1 MVPIGYKST
10 KKINNVCSSNYFYFY
25 HFMMEKVPFG
35 RHFFE
40 KKHFFLPIEQLQAK
54 LPSKIER

>member
-1 MVPIGYKST
+1 MCALGI
-10 KKINNVCSSNYFYFY
+10 IFIFYFY

-35 RHFFE
+35 RNFFE
-40 KKHFFLPIEQLQAK
+40 KKHYFLPIGQLQAK

>member
-10 KKINNVCSSNYFYFY
+10 KTINYFYFY

-35 RHFFE
+35 RNFFE
-40 KKHFFLPIEQLQAK
+40 KKHYFLPIGQLQAK